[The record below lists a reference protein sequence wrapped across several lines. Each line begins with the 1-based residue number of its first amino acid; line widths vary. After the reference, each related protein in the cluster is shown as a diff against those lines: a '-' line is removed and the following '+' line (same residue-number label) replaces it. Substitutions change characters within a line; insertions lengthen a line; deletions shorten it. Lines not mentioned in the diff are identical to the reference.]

1 MSLTIDEA
9 SSLFPWNDDEF
20 RANPY
25 PAYERARAL
34 APVHQTTDKTFV
46 VLNHADVMHY
56 AKLPCMRIAEPP
68 ASIGADQPVHPWTA
82 FDNTVLSKD
91 APEHTRMRR
100 LTNRW
105 LTPKMIGT
113 WAQLTHDFTVEA
125 LAKVGAGEPVD
136 AHFDLGVMPT
146 HLTMCR
152 ILDMP
157 VGDVE
162 GMFWAL
168 WDAML
173 INATAPGE
181 EIHAKSLA
189 AMNFMFAETER
200 HVRDKQAADQ
210 PGDGLVDE
218 LLAAHQRGELTW
230 REVLETTVLLYMS
243 GGPNPAYLI
252 GAGFK
257 LFAERPDLMKEFG
270 EKPEIRD
277 AFVNELA
284 RLNPVE
290 LIITRFPNEDVDI
303 QGVHIPAGSCVKF
316 PIGAANRDP
325 SVFEHP
331 DEFDYRRPP
340 EASRNLTFG
349 LGTHACAGQL
359 LARAETSVILGLIAE
374 RYSKVELTEEPLEV
388 RTDRLVAF
396 DKLPV
401 RLS

>member
-9 SSLFPWNDDEF
+9 SALFPWNDEAF
-20 RANPY
+20 RADPY
-25 PAYERARAL
+25 PAYERARAI
-34 APVHQTTDKTFV
+34 APVHQTTPNTFV
-46 VLNHADVMHY
+46 VLNHADTMNY
-56 AKLPCMRIAEPP
+56 AKQPCMRIAEPP
-68 ASIGADQPVHPWTA
+68 TFAPPGAQEHPWKA

-105 LTPKMIGT
+105 LTPRMIGT
-113 WAQLTHDFTVEA
+113 WAQLTRDFTAEA
-125 LAKVGAGEPVD
+125 LDQLAPGDTVD

-152 ILDMP
+152 MLDMP
-157 VGDVE
+157 VGEVE
-162 GMFWAL
+162 KMFWAL

-181 EIHAKSLA
+181 GIHERSLA
-189 AMNFMFAETER
+189 GMNYMFEHTESHIR
-200 HVRDKQAADQ
+200 AKQESDE

-218 LLAAHQRGELTW
+218 LLAAHTRGELTW

-257 LFAERPDLMKEFG
+257 LFAERPDLMREFAD
-270 EKPEIRD
+270 KPEIRD

-290 LIITRFPNEDVDI
+290 LIITRFPNEDVEI
-303 QGVHIPAGSCVKF
+303 QGVHIAAGSCIKY

-325 SVFEHP
+325 VVFENAN
-331 DEFDYRRPP
+331 DFDYRRPP

-359 LARAETSVILGLIAE
+359 LARAETSVILGLVAE
-374 RYSKVELTEEPLEV
+374 RYTKVELVGDPVEV

-396 DKLPV
+396 EKLAV
-401 RLS
+401 KLS

>member
-1 MSLTIDEA
+1 MTLTIDEA
-9 SSLFPWNDDEF
+9 SALFPWNDEVF
-20 RANPY
+20 RADPY
-25 PAYERARAL
+25 PFYERARAI
-34 APVHQTTDKTFV
+34 APVHQTTPNTYV
-46 VLNHADVMHY
+46 VLNYADTIHN
-56 AKLPCMRIAEPP
+56 AKLTCMRIAEPP
-68 ASIGADQPVHPWTA
+68 MFAALSELEHPWTA

-105 LTPKMIGT
+105 LTPKMIHS
-113 WAQLTHDFTVEA
+113 WAEMTREFTLDVLDK
-125 LAKVGAGEPVD
+125 LAPGDVVD

-157 VGDVE
+157 EGDTE

-189 AMNFMFAETER
+189 GMNFMFEQTEA
-200 HVRDKQAADQ
+200 HIRDKQSKA

-218 LLAAHQRGELTW
+218 LLAAHERGELTW

-257 LFAERPDLMKEFG
+257 LFAERPDLMADFRD
-270 EKPEIRD
+270 KPEIRE

-290 LIITRFPNEDVDI
+290 LIITRFPNEDIEI
-303 QGVHIPAGSCVKF
+303 QGVQIPAGSCIKY
-316 PIGAANRDP
+316 PIGSANRDP
-325 SVFEHP
+325 EVFDNP
-331 DEFDYRRPP
+331 NDFDYNRPAD
-340 EASRNLTFG
+340 ASRNLTFG

-359 LARAETSVILGLIAE
+359 LARAETVEILAIIAE
-374 RYSKVELTEEPLEV
+374 RFTRVELVEQPVEI
-388 RTDRLVAF
+388 RTDRLVVF
-396 DKLPV
+396 DKFPV
-401 RLS
+401 RLH

>member
-1 MSLTIDEA
+1 MTLTSDDTA
-9 SSLFPWNDDEF
+9 ALFPWNDEQF
-20 RANPY
+20 RADPY
-25 PAYERARAL
+25 PYYERARQM
-34 APVHQTTDKTFV
+34 APVHRTAPNSFV
-46 VLNHADVMHY
+46 VLNHGDAFHN
-56 AKLPCMRIAEPP
+56 AKLPCMRINEP
-68 ASIGADQPVHPWTA
+68 ASLSAYATDHPWQA
-82 FDNTVLSKD
+82 FDNTVLSKEP
-91 APEHTRMRR
+91 PEHTRMRR

-125 LAKVGAGEPVD
+125 LDRLAPGDVVD
-136 AHFDLGVMPT
+136 AHFELGVMPT

-157 VGDVE
+157 VGDPE

-189 AMNFMFAETER
+189 GMNFMFAETEA
-200 HVRDKQAADQ
+200 HIADKRKADQ
-210 PGDGLVDE
+210 PGNGLVDE
-218 LLAAHQRGELTW
+218 LLAAHDRGELTW
-230 REVLETTVLLYMS
+230 REVLETSVLLYMS

-257 LFAERPDLMKEFG
+257 LFAERPDLMKEFA
-270 EKPEIRD
+270 EKPEIRE

-290 LIITRFPNEDVDI
+290 LIITRFTAEDLEI
-303 QGVHIPAGSCVKF
+303 QGVVIPAGSCIKF

-325 SVFEHP
+325 AVFENP
-331 DEFDYRRPP
+331 NEFDYHRPP
-340 EASRNLTFG
+340 DASRNLTFG

-359 LARAETSVILGLIAE
+359 LSRAETIAILTIVAE
-374 RYSKVELTEEPLEV
+374 RYTKVELVGEPTEV

>member
-9 SSLFPWNDDEF
+9 SALFPWNDDAF
-20 RANPY
+20 RADPY
-25 PAYERARAL
+25 PAYERARAI
-34 APVHQTTDKTFV
+34 APVHQTAENTFV
-46 VLNHADVMHY
+46 VLDHADTLQY
-56 AKLPCMRIAEPP
+56 AKLPCMRIAEPVTFAP
-68 ASIGADQPVHPWTA
+68 SDALEHPWKA

-91 APEHTRMRR
+91 AAEHTRMRR

-113 WAQLTHDFTVEA
+113 WAELTREFTVEA
-125 LAKVGAGEPVD
+125 LDRLAPGVAVD
-136 AHFDLGVMPT
+136 AHFDLGVVPT

-157 VGDVE
+157 VGEVE
-162 GMFWAL
+162 KMFWAL

-181 EIHAKSLA
+181 GIHARSLA
-189 AMNFMFAETER
+189 GMNYMFEHTESHIR
-200 HVRDKQAADQ
+200 EKQAASE
-210 PGDGLVDE
+210 PGNGLVDE
-218 LLAAHQRGELTW
+218 LLAAHEKGELTW
-230 REVLETTVLLYMS
+230 REVLETSVLLYMS

-257 LFAERPDLMKEFG
+257 LFAERPDLMREFR
-270 EKPEIRD
+270 EKADIRD

-290 LIITRFPNEDVDI
+290 LIITRFPSEDVEI
-303 QGVHIPAGSCVKF
+303 RGVRIPAGSCIKY

-325 SVFEHP
+325 AVFANPH
-331 DEFDYRRPP
+331 DFDHTRPP

-349 LGTHACAGQL
+349 LGAHACAGQL
-359 LARAETSVILGLIAE
+359 LARAETRVILTLIAE
-374 RYSKVELTEEPLEV
+374 RYDAVELAAEPVEV

-401 RLS
+401 LLH